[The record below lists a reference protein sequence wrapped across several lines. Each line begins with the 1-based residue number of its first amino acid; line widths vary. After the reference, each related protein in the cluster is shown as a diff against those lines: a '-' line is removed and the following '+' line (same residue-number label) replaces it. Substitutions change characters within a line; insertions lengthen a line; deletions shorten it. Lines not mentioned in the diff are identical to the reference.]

1 MQAYWTISCCYYWWK
16 DLPIIPIYI
25 NFSSTYSLDMIIYN
39 SSDERNKELVG
50 KGDFLEF
57 IVCSSLDNSKDNSY
71 LPHFQV

>member
-1 MQAYWTISCCYYWWK
+1 
-16 DLPIIPIYI
+16 
-25 NFSSTYSLDMIIYN
+25 MIIYN